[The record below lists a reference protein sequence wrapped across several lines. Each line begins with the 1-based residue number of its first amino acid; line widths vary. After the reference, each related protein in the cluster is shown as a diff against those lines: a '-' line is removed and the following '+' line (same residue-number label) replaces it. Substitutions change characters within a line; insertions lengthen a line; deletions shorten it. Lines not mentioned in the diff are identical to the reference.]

1 MNTSKTES
9 DTKSKPASQSEYET
23 DSETVSDSDNDS
35 EFDVPDELDIIL
47 HTSVP
52 LLGKFYYSPDMSIK
66 NENLIT
72 QKDLIF
78 NPLIK
83 LDPNSLK
90 DIPDYE
96 QRVSHFFN
104 RTSYESMVYN
114 YSSMSLLKLSKY
126 DIKKKTN
133 SLQYNDNINNNLTF
147 VLDTIFEPGQTLYL
161 GGKSFTILFYN
172 LKINKP
178 RITNKIGTITADPN
192 QTIYDTRKKLR
203 KKGKENKAVLD
214 KLQEDRIDD
223 IDDVIEKANETT
235 GKATNFFNDLKN
247 RIPYLKKNEPTTTT
261 GGGSNYY
268 HSLEIDDNFQT
279 KFNLN
284 DDSFLKDFSKLI
296 SIQINNYNIQHD
308 DKIVYLIKGIWH
320 GIDNI
325 STTNSIFN
333 LLKKCKKN
341 SLSDL
346 TDSLSTIGIHL
357 VINNE
362 NTNNS
367 NSDTHLSLYLKHN
380 LETNLVTFEKSVNN
394 MSGGIIKRY
403 YDDDNLRNNE
413 DYVRNRSRYYK
424 NSNNYNPYLSTE
436 DFEQTSLNKYEIEVY
451 VELTNKKL
459 NENET
464 NCYMKKRKMIYNTKE
479 LFSSEK
485 LFDFTKI
492 STSELYDPSMDL
504 SKIRPYLDLSYN
516 TKISN
521 KEDKDKDKDKDKKE
535 NKDKKDKNKY
545 SL

>member
-1 MNTSKTES
+1 MNTSKSES
-9 DTKSKPASQSEYET
+9 YTKSKPGSEPNYET
-23 DSETVSDSDNDS
+23 DSDSENDT

-66 NENLIT
+66 NEKLIT

-83 LDPNSLK
+83 LDPNSLA

-172 LKINKP
+172 LKSNKP

-203 KKGKENKAVLD
+203 KKGKENKAILD
-214 KLQEDRIDD
+214 KLQEDTIDD
-223 IDDVIEKANETT
+223 IDDVIDKANETT
-235 GKATNFFNDLKN
+235 GKATNFFMDLKN
-247 RIPYLKKNEPTTTT
+247 KIPYFKKNEPIT
-261 GGGSNYY
+261 GGGYY

-284 DDSFLKDFSKLI
+284 DDSFLKEFSKFI

-308 DKIVYLIKGIWH
+308 EKIVYLIKGIWH

-341 SLSDL
+341 NKENPILLSNIA
-346 TDSLSTIGIHL
+346 DSLLSIGIHL

-367 NSDTHLSLYLKHN
+367 ISDTHLSLYLKHN
-380 LETNLVTFEKSVNN
+380 LETNIVTFEKNVNN
-394 MSGGIIKRY
+394 MTGGRIGRIYNDDY
-403 YDDDNLRNNE
+403 YDVRNNE
-413 DYVRNRSRYYK
+413 DYVRNQSRSY
-424 NSNNYNPYLSTE
+424 NNKFRYNPYLMPE
-436 DFEQTSLNKYEIEVY
+436 DFEKTSLNKYEIEVY

-459 NENET
+459 TESET
-464 NCYMKKRKMIYNTKE
+464 NCYMKKRKMIYNAKE

-492 STSELYDPSMDL
+492 SNSELYDPSMDL

-516 TKISN
+516 TKISD
-521 KEDKDKDKDKDKKE
+521 KEDKDKDKNEDKDE
-535 NKDKKDKNKY
+535 KDKNKK
-545 SL
+545 

>member
-9 DTKSKPASQSEYET
+9 DTKSDTNSKPEYET
-23 DSETVSDSDNDS
+23 DSDSENDT

-147 VLDTIFEPGQTLYL
+147 VLDTIFEPGQTFYL

-172 LKINKP
+172 LKSNKP

-203 KKGKENKAVLD
+203 KKGKENKAILD
-214 KLQEDRIDD
+214 KLQEDTIDD
-223 IDDVIEKANETT
+223 IDDVIDNANETT

-247 RIPYLKKNEPTTTT
+247 KIPYFKKNEPTTTT

-284 DDSFLKDFSKLI
+284 DDSFLKDFSKFI

-308 DKIVYLIKGIWH
+308 DKIVYLIQGIWH

-333 LLKKCKKN
+333 LLKKCKKKN
-341 SLSDL
+341 NPILMSNIA
-346 TDSLSTIGIHL
+346 DSLLSIGIHL

-367 NSDTHLSLYLKHN
+367 ISDTHLSLYLKHN
-380 LETNLVTFEKSVNN
+380 LETNMVTFEKSANH
-394 MSGGIIKRY
+394 MSGGRRKGY
-403 YDDDNLRNNE
+403 YDLRSNE
-413 DYVRNRSRYYK
+413 DYIRNRSRYY
-424 NSNNYNPYLSTE
+424 NPYLSPE
-436 DFEQTSLNKYEIEVY
+436 DFEKTSLNKYEIEVY

-459 NENET
+459 SENET
-464 NCYMKKRKMIYNTKE
+464 NCYMKKRKMIYNAKE

-492 STSELYDPSMDL
+492 SNSELYDPSMDL

-516 TKISN
+516 TKISD
-521 KEDKDKDKDKDKKE
+521 KKDKDKDKDNDKDKKE
-535 NKDKKDKNKY
+535 NKDKKDKDKNKY

>member
-1 MNTSKTES
+1 MSK
-9 DTKSKPASQSEYET
+9 SEPKTDSEPETET
-23 DSETVSDSDNDS
+23 DSESDSDS
-35 EFDVPDELDIIL
+35 EFNVPDELDIIL

-83 LDPNSLK
+83 LDSNSLK
-90 DIPDYE
+90 SIPDYE
-96 QRVSHFFN
+96 HRVSHFFN
-104 RTSYESMVYN
+104 RTSYESMVHN
-114 YSSMSLLKLSKY
+114 YSSSQLLKLSKY

-203 KKGKENKAVLD
+203 KKGKENKAILD
-214 KLQEDRIDD
+214 KLQQDTIDD
-223 IDDVIEKANETT
+223 IDDVIDKANETT
-235 GKATNFFNDLKN
+235 GKATNFFNNLKN
-247 RIPYLKKNEPTTTT
+247 RIPYFKKNNNTSTTTT
-261 GGGSNYY
+261 GGGYY
-268 HSLEIDDNFQT
+268 HSLEVDDNFQT

-284 DDSFLKDFSKLI
+284 NDSFLKDFSKFI

-325 STTNSIFN
+325 STTNSILN
-333 LLKKCKKN
+333 LLNKNNKKHN
-341 SLSDL
+341 PILMSNIAN
-346 TDSLSTIGIHL
+346 SLSTIGIHL

-362 NTNNS
+362 NTNNL
-367 NSDTHLSLYLKHN
+367 NSDTHLSLYLKQK
-380 LETNLVTFEKSVNN
+380 LETNYITFDKSVNN
-394 MSGGIIKRY
+394 MTGGRIERDY
-403 YDDDNLRNNE
+403 YDLRKLRNNE
-413 DYVRNRSRYYK
+413 NYFRNQRSY
-424 NSNNYNPYLSTE
+424 NNLSNNRTLYKSYLSPE
-436 DFEQTSLNKYEIEVY
+436 DFEKTSLNKYEIEVY

-459 NENET
+459 TENET
-464 NCYMKKRKMIYNTKE
+464 NCYVKKRKMIYNAKE

-492 STSELYDPSMDL
+492 SNSELYDPSMDL
-504 SKIRPYLDLSYN
+504 SKIRPYLDLSFN
-516 TKISN
+516 TKISD
-521 KEDKDKDKDKDKKE
+521 KEENNDK
-535 NKDKKDKNKY
+535 
-545 SL
+545 

>member
-9 DTKSKPASQSEYET
+9 DTKSKAVSKPESKPESETYSETDSESETESET
-23 DSETVSDSDNDS
+23 DSETDS
-35 EFDVPDELDIIL
+35 ESETESETESESESEFNVPDELDIIL

-66 NENLIT
+66 NKNLIT

-83 LDPNSLK
+83 LDPNSLQ

-147 VLDTIFEPGQTLYL
+147 VLDTIFEPGQILYL

-235 GKATNFFNDLKN
+235 GKATNLFNDLKN
-247 RIPYLKKNEPTTTT
+247 RIPYFKKNDNKPTT
-261 GGGSNYY
+261 GGGYY
-268 HSLEIDDNFQT
+268 HSLEVDDNFQT

-284 DDSFLKDFSKLI
+284 DDSFLKDFSKFI

-341 SLSDL
+341 SLSNL
-346 TDSLSTIGIHL
+346 TDSLLTIGIHL

-367 NSDTHLSLYLKHN
+367 ISDTHLSLYLKHN
-380 LETNLVTFEKSVNN
+380 LETNIVTFEKSANH
-394 MSGGIIKRY
+394 MSGGRRKRY
-403 YDDDNLRNNE
+403 YDEYNE
-413 DYVRNRSRYYK
+413 DYDRVRSRYY
-424 NSNNYNPYLSTE
+424 NNRSNNRVQYNPYLSPE
-436 DFEQTSLNKYEIEVY
+436 DFEKTSLNKYEIEVY

-459 NENET
+459 SENET
-464 NCYMKKRKMIYNTKE
+464 NCYVKKRKMIYNAKE

-492 STSELYDPSMDL
+492 SNIELYDPSMDL
-504 SKIRPYLDLSYN
+504 SKIRPYLDLS
-516 TKISN
+516 
-521 KEDKDKDKDKDKKE
+521 
-535 NKDKKDKNKY
+535 
-545 SL
+545 

>member
-1 MNTSKTES
+1 MSKSEPET
-9 DTKSKPASQSEYET
+9 DTKSKTNYET
-23 DSETVSDSDNDS
+23 DSESENDS

-66 NENLIT
+66 NKNLIT

-104 RTSYESMVYN
+104 RTSYETMVYN

-214 KLQEDRIDD
+214 KLQEDTIDD

-247 RIPYLKKNEPTTTT
+247 RIPYFKKNEPTTTT

-279 KFNLN
+279 KFKLN
-284 DDSFLKDFSKLI
+284 DDSFLKEFSKFI

-308 DKIVYLIKGIWH
+308 DKIVYLIKGVWH

-333 LLKKCKKN
+333 LLKKCKKKN
-341 SLSDL
+341 NPILMSNIA
-346 TDSLSTIGIHL
+346 DSLLSIGIHL

-367 NSDTHLSLYLKHN
+367 ISDTHLSLYLKHN
-380 LETNLVTFEKSVNN
+380 LETNMVTFEKSVNN
-394 MSGGIIKRY
+394 MTGGRREIDYERDY
-403 YDDDNLRNNE
+403 YDLR
-413 DYVRNRSRYYK
+413 DVRDRSRYY
-424 NSNNYNPYLSTE
+424 NNRNNNRVQYNPYLTPE
-436 DFEQTSLNKYEIEVY
+436 DFEKTSLNKYEIEVY

-459 NENET
+459 TENET
-464 NCYMKKRKMIYNTKE
+464 NCYMKKRKMIYNAKE

-492 STSELYDPSMDL
+492 SNSELYDPSMDL

-516 TKISN
+516 TKI
-521 KEDKDKDKDKDKKE
+521 DKDDDGDKKDKDKK
-535 NKDKKDKNKY
+535 
-545 SL
+545 

>member
-1 MNTSKTES
+1 MNTSNSES
-9 DTKSKPASQSEYET
+9 NLNSQSEPEK
-23 DSETVSDSDNDS
+23 DA
-35 EFDVPDELDIIL
+35 EFNVPDELDIIL

-52 LLGKFYYSPDMSIK
+52 LLGKFYFSPDMSIK
-66 NENLIT
+66 NEKLIT

-104 RTSYESMVYN
+104 RTSYESMVFN

-133 SLQYNDNINNNLTF
+133 SLQYNDNINNNLSF

-214 KLQEDRIDD
+214 KLQEDTIDD
-223 IDDVIEKANETT
+223 IDDVIDKANETT
-235 GKATNFFNDLKN
+235 KEATGFLNNLRN
-247 RIPYLKKNEPTTTT
+247 SIPYFKRNEPTSTT

-268 HSLEIDDNFQT
+268 NSLEVEHNFPT
-279 KFNLN
+279 KFNLK
-284 DDSFLKDFSKLI
+284 DDSFLKDFSKFI
-296 SIQINNYNIQHD
+296 SIQINNFNTQND
-308 DKIVYLIKGIWH
+308 NKIVYLIKGIWH

-325 STTNSIFN
+325 STTNSILN
-333 LLKKCKKN
+333 LLNKN
-341 SLSDL
+341 KNIKSLSNIA
-346 TDSLSTIGIHL
+346 DSFSAIGIHL

-362 NTNNS
+362 NTNYS

-380 LETNLVTFEKSVNN
+380 LETNMVSFEKSVNN
-394 MSGGIIKRY
+394 MSGGRRERDY
-403 YDDDNLRNNE
+403 YDLRNNE
-413 DYVRNRSRYYK
+413 DYVRNQSRYYNK
-424 NSNNYNPYLSTE
+424 SGNSSQYNPYLSTE

-459 NENET
+459 SEKEI
-464 NCYMKKRKMIYNTKE
+464 NCYVKKRKMIYNAKE

-485 LFDFTKI
+485 LYDFTK
-492 STSELYDPSMDL
+492 TSNSDLYDNSMDL
-504 SKIRPYLDLSYN
+504 SKIRPYLDISYN
-516 TKISN
+516 NKISY
-521 KEDKDKDKDKDKKE
+521 DKNEEKDKDKK
-535 NKDKKDKNKY
+535 
-545 SL
+545 

>member
-9 DTKSKPASQSEYET
+9 DIKSKTDSKPEYET
-23 DSETVSDSDNDS
+23 DSDSENDS

-178 RITNKIGTITADPN
+178 RITNKIGTITADPK
-192 QTIYDTRKKLR
+192 QTINDTRKKLR

-284 DDSFLKDFSKLI
+284 DGSFLKDFSKFI

-320 GIDNI
+320 GNDNI

-333 LLKKCKKN
+333 LLKKCKKKNN
-341 SLSDL
+341 SILMSNIA
-346 TDSLSTIGIHL
+346 DSLLTIGIHL

-367 NSDTHLSLYLKHN
+367 ISDTHLSLYLKHN
-380 LETNLVTFEKSVNN
+380 LETNMVTFEKSANH
-394 MSGGIIKRY
+394 MSGGRRERDY
-403 YDDDNLRNNE
+403 YDLRNNE
-413 DYVRNRSRYYK
+413 DYIRDRSRNYNNRS
-424 NSNNYNPYLSTE
+424 NNRVQYNPYLSAE

-459 NENET
+459 SENET
-464 NCYMKKRKMIYNTKE
+464 NCYMKKRKMIYNAKE

-492 STSELYDPSMDL
+492 SNSELYDPSMDL
-504 SKIRPYLDLSYN
+504 SKIRPYLDVSYN
-516 TKISN
+516 TKISD
-521 KEDKDKDKDKDKKE
+521 KE
-535 NKDKKDKNKY
+535 DKKDKDEKDKDEKDKK
-545 SL
+545 

>member
-1 MNTSKTES
+1 MNTSVSEIESKPETES
-9 DTKSKPASQSEYET
+9 ETK
-23 DSETVSDSDNDS
+23 SETVSETESETESDSDS

-66 NENLIT
+66 NEKLIT

-133 SLQYNDNINNNLTF
+133 SLQYNDNINNNLSF

-161 GGKSFTILFYN
+161 GGKSFTILFYK

-203 KKGKENKAVLD
+203 KKGKENKAILE
-214 KLQEDRIDD
+214 KLQEDTIDD
-223 IDDVIEKANETT
+223 IDDVIDKANETT
-235 GKATNFFNDLKN
+235 GKATGFFNNLRN
-247 RIPYLKKNEPTTTT
+247 RIPYFNKNNNTTTTT
-261 GGGSNYY
+261 GGGGGGGSNYY
-268 HSLEIDDNFQT
+268 YSLEVDDNFQT

-284 DDSFLKDFSKLI
+284 EVSFLYDFSKFI

-308 DKIVYLIKGIWH
+308 DKIVYLINGIWH

-325 STTNSIFN
+325 STTNSIHN
-333 LLKKCKKN
+333 LLHKNNKKHNPILLSHINN
-341 SLSDL
+341 SLSI
-346 TDSLSTIGIHL
+346 IGIQL

-362 NTNNS
+362 ITNIS
-367 NSDTHLSLYLKHN
+367 NSDTLLSLYLKHDLESN
-380 LETNLVTFEKSVNN
+380 LLTFEKSVNN
-394 MSGGIIKRY
+394 MSGGRRERDY
-403 YDDDNLRNNE
+403 YDLRNNE
-413 DYVRNRSRYYK
+413 DYLRNRSRFR
-424 NSNNYNPYLSTE
+424 NNNRVQYNPYLSTE
-436 DFEQTSLNKYEIEVY
+436 DFEQTSLNRFEIEVY

-459 NENET
+459 SENET
-464 NCYMKKRKMIYNTKE
+464 NCYVKKRKMIYNTKQ

-492 STSELYDPSMDL
+492 SNNDLYDPSMDL

-516 TKISN
+516 TKIDKNNDGN
-521 KEDKDKDKDKDKKE
+521 KEDKIKDKK
-535 NKDKKDKNKY
+535 
-545 SL
+545 

>member
-9 DTKSKPASQSEYET
+9 DIKSKTDSKPEYET
-23 DSETVSDSDNDS
+23 DSDSENDS

-178 RITNKIGTITADPN
+178 RITNKIGTITADPK
-192 QTIYDTRKKLR
+192 QTINDTRKKLR

-284 DDSFLKDFSKLI
+284 DGSFLKDFSKFI

-320 GIDNI
+320 GNDNI

-333 LLKKCKKN
+333 LLKKCKKKNN
-341 SLSDL
+341 SILMSNIA
-346 TDSLSTIGIHL
+346 DSLLTIGIHL

-367 NSDTHLSLYLKHN
+367 ISDTHLSLYLKHN
-380 LETNLVTFEKSVNN
+380 LETNMVTFEKSANH
-394 MSGGIIKRY
+394 MSGGRRERDY
-403 YDDDNLRNNE
+403 YDLRNNE
-413 DYVRNRSRYYK
+413 DYIRDRSRNYNNRS
-424 NSNNYNPYLSTE
+424 NNRVQYNPYLSAE

-459 NENET
+459 SENET
-464 NCYMKKRKMIYNTKE
+464 NCYMKKRKMIYNAKE

-492 STSELYDPSMDL
+492 SNSELYDPSMDL
-504 SKIRPYLDLSYN
+504 SKIRPYLDVSYN
-516 TKISN
+516 TKISD
-521 KEDKDKDKDKDKKE
+521 KEDKKDKDKDEKDKK
-535 NKDKKDKNKY
+535 
-545 SL
+545 

>member
-1 MNTSKTES
+1 MSKSEPGTKTES
-9 DTKSKPASQSEYET
+9 KTASNPEYET
-23 DSETVSDSDNDS
+23 DSDSENDS

-90 DIPDYE
+90 DIPNYE

-147 VLDTIFEPGQTLYL
+147 ILDTIFEPGQTLYL

-235 GKATNFFNDLKN
+235 GKATNFFNNLKN
-247 RIPYLKKNEPTTTT
+247 RIPYLKKNEPTTTTT

-284 DDSFLKDFSKLI
+284 DDSFLKDFSKFI

-325 STTNSIFN
+325 STTNSIHN
-333 LLKKCKKN
+333 LLNKKN
-341 SLSDL
+341 KKHNPILMSNIAN
-346 TDSLSTIGIHL
+346 SLSTIGIHL

-367 NSDTHLSLYLKHN
+367 ISDTHLSLYLKHN
-380 LETNLVTFEKSVNN
+380 LETNMVTFEKNVNN
-394 MSGGIIKRY
+394 MTGGRRERERDY
-403 YDDDNLRNNE
+403 YDVRNNE
-413 DYVRNRSRYYK
+413 DYVRNRSRYY
-424 NSNNYNPYLSTE
+424 NNQNNNRVQYNPYLSAE

-459 NENET
+459 TENET
-464 NCYMKKRKMIYNTKE
+464 NCYLKKRKMIYNAKE

-492 STSELYDPSMDL
+492 SNSELYDPSMDL

-516 TKISN
+516 TKISD
-521 KEDKDKDKDKDKKE
+521 KEGKKGKDKDKDKDKK
-535 NKDKKDKNKY
+535 
-545 SL
+545 